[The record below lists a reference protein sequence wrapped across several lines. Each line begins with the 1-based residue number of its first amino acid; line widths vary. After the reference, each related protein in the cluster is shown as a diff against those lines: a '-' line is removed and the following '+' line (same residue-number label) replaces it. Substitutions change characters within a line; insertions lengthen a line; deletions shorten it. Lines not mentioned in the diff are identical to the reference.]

1 MSAEG
6 HQRAKSRLGTD
17 LTRQVDLALLF
28 ILWDGA
34 EVVGPMLGRTKPV
47 LQFRRKFVALA
58 QSAHIV
64 STVGPAGLDQDVLA
78 LDKTGILEGLR
89 RASTP
94 APGPN
99 RCWQTPP
106 QASLVGVEIF
116 VCISTPS
123 RYPEEMQYV

>member
-6 HQRAKSRLGTD
+6 HQRAKLRLGTD

-58 QSAHIV
+58 QSAH
-64 STVGPAGLDQDVLA
+64 AARFL
-78 LDKTGILEGLR
+78 
-89 RASTP
+89 
-94 APGPN
+94 
-99 RCWQTPP
+99 QT
-106 QASLVGVEIF
+106 SLGRTENIRQN
-116 VCISTPS
+116 S
-123 RYPEEMQYV
+123 

>member
-58 QSAHIV
+58 QSAHANAVDLWSVIDR
-64 STVGPAGLDQDVLA
+64 SRIDWRSAIRTERLLPLCAAFSCFDVYFRFA
-78 LDKTGILEGLR
+78 RAKFEGTLPRGHDAPKR
-89 RASTP
+89 RA
-94 APGPN
+94 
-99 RCWQTPP
+99 
-106 QASLVGVEIF
+106 
-116 VCISTPS
+116 
-123 RYPEEMQYV
+123 